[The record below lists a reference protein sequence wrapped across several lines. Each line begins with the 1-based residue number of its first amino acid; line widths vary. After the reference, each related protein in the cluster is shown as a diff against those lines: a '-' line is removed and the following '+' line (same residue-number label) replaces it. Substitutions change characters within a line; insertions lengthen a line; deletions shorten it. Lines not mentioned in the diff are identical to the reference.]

1 MRHLVGRARNG
12 VQVYTQLIGSTAG
25 ENIARQPQLLTL
37 AKELFAQVTLQGTKV
52 DLEYDMDRPVGYSF
66 VVETTETDTIFYA
79 RLLKD
84 DMFTRFVKNGKP
96 QPTRYITVTLLQD
109 SDNGYE
115 LSDIRLGRLMPPRP
129 GSASETGESKPYW
142 SNHALILDTQ
152 PLQLKTVTKI
162 CPY

>member
-1 MRHLVGRARNG
+1 VKHLVGQTHNG
-12 VQVYTQLIGSTAG
+12 VQVYAQLIGSPAG

-37 AKELFAQVTLQGTKV
+37 AKEMFAKVTLRGPKV
-52 DLEYDMDRPVGYSF
+52 DLEYDMARPVGYSF
-66 VVETTETDTIFYA
+66 IVKTSETDTIFYA

-96 QPTRYITVTLLQD
+96 QATRYITVALLRD
-109 SDNGYE
+109 SDNNYE

-129 GSASETGESKPYW
+129 GSASETADSKDYW
-142 SNHALILDTQ
+142 SSHALVLDTQ
-152 PLQLKTVTKI
+152 PLQLKTVTKT